1 MCRSGNRS
9 GEAPVS
15 LCVKQ
20 SQLSLCVKQSQLFDG
35 MLVAAGSLLV
45 PTPPSGR
52 PFGVP
57 LTEVAELTD
66 SPPETELRLLATGL
80 VNQYRLLAKEQ
91 VPVMDG

>member
-9 GEAPVS
+9 GEAPV
-15 LCVKQ
+15 
-20 SQLSLCVKQSQLFDG
+20 SLCVKQSQLFDG